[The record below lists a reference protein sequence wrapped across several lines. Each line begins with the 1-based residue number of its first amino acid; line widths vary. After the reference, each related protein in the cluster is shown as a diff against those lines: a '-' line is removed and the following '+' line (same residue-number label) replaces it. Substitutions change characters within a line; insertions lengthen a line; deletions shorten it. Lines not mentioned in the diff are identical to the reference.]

1 MSSPMLSK
9 KALSK
14 ILTKQL
20 EIYNAEHPD
29 DIMSHDILFER
40 IAFFRLK
47 HPIRY
52 SCLGYAFDN
61 EIDERLITRIDKAY
75 RAREA
80 KAHYKDPTYDPMI
93 DEKSTSLFL
102 SPDDIDDV
110 STTLN
115 YMNGDYYFEYEFPEY
130 DPQEKAN
137 DLDLLYP
144 DKFIVQDANQLYY
157 NLARVVHMD
166 ERTLIETFYAG
177 EGLSI
182 IEYDMQYIRDVLDY
196 YLQKA
201 ELSHRKLTDKID
213 KKKFKK
219 SNIGNIFK
227 PDANITFKQFTEI
240 ASVLNIPEHI
250 QDACKYRLAQFHD
263 AFATES
269 GYKTGQEDLYED
281 LAEIG
286 IYDDQ
291 IYLYKLF
298 TYLGFSF
305 PDYPIM
311 PAKNADVT
319 SYMSAER
326 KLSVVTP
333 DGTEATISV
342 DNYLDIID
350 KISLYS
356 KELLEKE
363 CSHTNN
369 NPKK

>member
-1 MSSPMLSK
+1 
-9 KALSK
+9 
-14 ILTKQL
+14 
-20 EIYNAEHPD
+20 
-29 DIMSHDILFER
+29 
-40 IAFFRLK
+40 
-47 HPIRY
+47 
-52 SCLGYAFDN
+52 
-61 EIDERLITRIDKAY
+61 
-75 RAREA
+75 
-80 KAHYKDPTYDPMI
+80 MI

-166 ERTLIETFYAG
+166 ER
-177 EGLSI
+177 
-182 IEYDMQYIRDVLDY
+182 DY

-311 PAKNADVT
+311 PAKNAAVT
-319 SYMSAER
+319 SDMSAER
-326 KLSVVTP
+326 KLSVFTP

>member
-1 MSSPMLSK
+1 MSSPILSK

-14 ILTKQL
+14 ILKNQL

-29 DIMSHDILFER
+29 DIMSYVILFDR
-40 IAFFRLK
+40 ITSFRFK

-61 EIDERLITRIDKAY
+61 EIDEKLITRIDKAY
-75 RAREA
+75 RARKA
-80 KAHYKDPTYDPMI
+80 KAHYKHDSMI
-93 DEKSTSLFL
+93 NKESTSLYLF
-102 SPDDIDDV
+102 PDDIDDFNAI
-110 STTLN
+110 SN
-115 YMNGDYYFEYEFPEY
+115 YLNGDYYFEYEFPEY
-130 DPQEKAN
+130 DPQKEN
-137 DLDLLYP
+137 NNLDLLYP

-201 ELSHRKLTDKID
+201 ELSQRELTNKI
-213 KKKFKK
+213 KKKNFGK

-227 PDANITFKQFTEI
+227 PNACITFNQFTEI
-240 ASVLNIPEHI
+240 ASALNIPKHI
-250 QDACKYRLAQFHD
+250 LDACKYRLAQFHD
-263 AFATES
+263 AFATKS
-269 GYKTGQEDLYED
+269 VYKIGQEDLYED
-281 LAEIG
+281 LADIG

-298 TYLGFSF
+298 TSLGFSF

-311 PAKNADVT
+311 PSKNADII
-319 SYMSAER
+319 SYMSADR

-333 DGTEATISV
+333 DGTKSTISI

-363 CSHTNN
+363 CSHANN
-369 NPKK
+369 NSQK